1 MKSEMNSSLCE
12 KQKRFSDINKN
23 EHLFMKNLRVHL

>member
-23 EHLFMKNLRVHL
+23 VFMKNLRIHL